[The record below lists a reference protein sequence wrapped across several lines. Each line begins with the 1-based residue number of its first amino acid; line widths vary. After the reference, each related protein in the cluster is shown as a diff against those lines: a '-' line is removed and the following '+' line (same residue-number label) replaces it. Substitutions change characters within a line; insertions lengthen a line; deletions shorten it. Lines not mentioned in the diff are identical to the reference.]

1 MYNLKKFKIKKIIAA
16 FIIFS
21 LIIFVAGCGDNS
33 GKTTGTGDSNSS
45 DSVNNNSGGTN
56 DASDSFKIGLIIP
69 KSNVYAGLGE
79 NLINGMTL
87 YFDEIGW
94 KAGGRDIKLLQED
107 EENDAQTGLRKAKKL
122 VESDK
127 VDMLTGVVNSSIAL
141 AIRDYTDQNKVPF
154 LVAHAG
160 AADLTRSKK
169 SDYLY
174 RTSFTTEQCVYPNGQ
189 WTYENLGKKAFVIAP
204 NYAAGKETI
213 NGFKKGF
220 IAAGGTIVGEAWPAL
235 ATNDYGSYL
244 QQISKAKP
252 DVVFAFF
259 AGTDAVRFV
268 QQYTEFGLK
277 KSIPLNGAGWINGE
291 DVRPAQG
298 NAVEGVKG
306 SLYWQLTLDTPEN
319 KKFVEDYK
327 KKFGKEPSG
336 EAVEGYDTARIIAES
351 LEALKGDTSDKLKL
365 AQSWGDV
372 KFVSPRGPIEFD
384 KENHMIIQNI
394 YLAETQNI
402 DGKLQN
408 KIIATFEN
416 VKDPM

>member
-1 MYNLKKFKIKKIIAA
+1 VIKLNNLKISKIVLVIAVLSIIV
-16 FIIFS
+16 
-21 LIIFVAGCGDNS
+21 LPLAGCGGGSTNS
-33 GKTTGTGDSNSS
+33 GSNSSSDSNSNS
-45 DSVNNNSGGTN
+45 NSG
-56 DASDSFKIGLIIP
+56 ASGSSAEPFKIGLIVP
-69 KSNVYAGLGE
+69 KSSVFATLGE
-79 NLINGMTL
+79 NLVNGMKM

-94 KAGGRDIKLLQED
+94 KAGGREIKLLEED
-107 EENDAQTGLRKAKKL
+107 EENDPQAGLRKAKKL
-122 VESDK
+122 AESDK
-127 VDMLTGVVNSSIAL
+127 VEMLAGVANSAIAI

-160 AADLTRSKK
+160 AAALTREKK

-174 RTSFTTEQCVYPNGQ
+174 RASFTNEQVNYPNGK
-189 WTYENLGKKAFVIAP
+189 WTYENLGKNVFIIGS
-204 NYAAGKETI
+204 NYVAGKEHI
-213 NGFKKGF
+213 NGFLKGF
-220 IAAGGTIVGEAWPAL
+220 KAAGGTVVGEAWPAL
-235 ATNDYGSYL
+235 GTNDFGTYL
-244 QQISKAKP
+244 QEIKKAKP
-252 DVVFAFF
+252 DAVYAFF

-268 QQYTEFGLK
+268 QQYAEFGLNK
-277 KSIPLNGAGWINGE
+277 DIPLNGSGWLNAE
-291 DVRPAQG
+291 DVRQAQG
-298 NAVEGVKG
+298 PAVEGVKG

-319 KKFVEDYK
+319 KKFIADFK
-327 KKFGKEPSG
+327 KKYGKEPSG